1 MSALRQPTPP
11 VDPPSVAALPATAR
25 EVLDAIRAAY
35 TFVDASNEAAA
46 LGIVAQRPEIAAA
59 LLDALPHVREI
70 FGGTT
75 QVLLLATDHHDG
87 RPPTL
92 SARIE
97 ANGSIA
103 EQLAKGDEFYRA
115 WWLRVPVEID
125 EVLSFGV

>member
-1 MSALRQPTPP
+1 MSASRQPTPP
-11 VDPPSVAALPATAR
+11 TDPPSVSALPATNAR
-25 EVLDAIRAAY
+25 VLEAIRAAY
-35 TFVDASNEAAA
+35 TFVDARNEAEA
-46 LGIVAQRPEIAAA
+46 LSILLQRPDIAAV

-97 ANGSIA
+97 ARGTLPR
-103 EQLAKGDEFYRA
+103 QLAMQDAFYRT
-115 WWLRVPVEID
+115 WWLEAGDV
-125 EVLSFGV
+125 VLGELTFGV